1 MTHVVASEAETSGP
15 LWRAKVAQGLN
26 IVGLSWLL
34 ECAAKRAGV
43 PLRPRHYL
51 ARRPGS
57 FDDDPD
63 VDRWGDECGPALHA
77 FAQLSQNIVPVLL
90 GCKPTPDRIAEQRF
104 VVSLNSTRMLWRS
117 KLGAQC
123 SLGCHSLGGVH

>member
-1 MTHVVASEAETSGP
+1 MTESSGQEHKLAVLLRSLNLCCTGAQTSQNYVKGYVTHVVASEREMAGP

-34 ECAAKRAGV
+34 ECAGKRAGV

-51 ARRPGS
+51 ARWPGS

-63 VDRWGDECGPALHA
+63 VDRWGDECGP
-77 FAQLSQNIVPVLL
+77 
-90 GCKPTPDRIAEQRF
+90 
-104 VVSLNSTRMLWRS
+104 M
-117 KLGAQC
+117 
-123 SLGCHSLGGVH
+123 

>member
-1 MTHVVASEAETSGP
+1 MTESSGQEHTLAVLLRSLTLCCAGAQTSQNYVKGYVTHVVASEAEMSGP

-34 ECAAKRAGV
+34 ECAGKRAGV

-57 FDDDPD
+57 YDDDPD
-63 VDRWGDECGPALHA
+63 VDRWGDECGP
-77 FAQLSQNIVPVLL
+77 V
-90 GCKPTPDRIAEQRF
+90 
-104 VVSLNSTRMLWRS
+104 
-117 KLGAQC
+117 
-123 SLGCHSLGGVH
+123 